1 MKKTFMTALAMGMIL
16 ILGACNNGSNSRSN
30 GNAFASEETYHVNYS
45 ATTVH
50 PKEGKEVIII
60 SGSPRKGGNTDLL
73 ADEFARGATEV
84 GGHVRKYFLGDYD
97 LSFFQESDQQGMG
110 ANARQDAAEVIT
122 RELVHADVIVL
133 ASPVYFLNIT
143 GQMKTFIDRTF
154 SHFMEISDK
163 EFYYITACVD
173 PYEST
178 ADYAIEGF
186 RGFTKCLPNATERGY
201 VKAFGMGMKGAVKGT
216 EFMTQ
221 AYELGLGINK

>member
-1 MKKTFMTALAMGMIL
+1 MKKTFMMVLIIVLIL
-16 ILGACNNGSNSRSN
+16 TLGACSHESSK
-30 GNAFASEETYHVNYS
+30 AFASEETYHVNYS

-73 ADEFARGATEV
+73 ADEFARGATEA
-84 GGHVRKYFLGDYD
+84 GGHVRKYFLADYD
-97 LSFFQESDQQGMG
+97 INFFQESDQQGMG
-110 ANARQDAAEVIT
+110 ANAHEDAAEVIV
-122 RELVHADVIVL
+122 REMVHADVIVL

-154 SHFMEISDK
+154 SHFMEISNK

-173 PYEST
+173 PMEST

-186 RGFTKCLPNATERGY
+186 RGFTKCVPNATERGY
-201 VKAFGMGMKGAVKGT
+201 VKAIGMGMKGAVKGT

-221 AYELGLGINK
+221 AYQLGLSINK